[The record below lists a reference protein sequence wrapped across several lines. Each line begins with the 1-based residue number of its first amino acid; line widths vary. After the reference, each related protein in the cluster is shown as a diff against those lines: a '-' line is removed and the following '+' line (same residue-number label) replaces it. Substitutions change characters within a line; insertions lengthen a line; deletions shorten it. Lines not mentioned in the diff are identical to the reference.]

1 MKYHLT
7 FHKKELGYNYISLR
21 FGPKIRN
28 PQPQSESTGS
38 CKNSLHYCYDK
49 FQTDIN
55 NTN

>member
-38 CKNSLHYCYDK
+38 CKNSLHYCYNK